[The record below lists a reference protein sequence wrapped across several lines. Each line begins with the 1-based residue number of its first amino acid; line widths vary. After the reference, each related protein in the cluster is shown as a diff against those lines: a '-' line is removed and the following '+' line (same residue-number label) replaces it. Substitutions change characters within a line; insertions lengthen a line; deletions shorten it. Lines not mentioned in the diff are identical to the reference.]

1 MNRWMIY
8 SLNYKVLREAKSVK
22 PYLLT
27 LLGGTRRRGNQ
38 TGRNKIFF
46 TEISV
51 YSTPLKTQANT
62 GSHGHSH
69 SPDII
74 TLTRMLSQTLNELTW
89 LKIKIWLSNL
99 GAVDWVF
106 VSPQNSCIETSPL
119 MTVLGGG
126 CLGRWLGW
134 DEVTRVELSRMGLV
148 PL

>member
-1 MNRWMIY
+1 MNRWMIC

-27 LLGGTRRRGNQ
+27 SLGGMRRRGNQ
-38 TGRNKIFF
+38 TGRNKTFF

-69 SPDII
+69 FPDII

-99 GAVDWVF
+99 GVVDWVF
-106 VSPQNSCIETSPL
+106 VSPQNSYIETLPL
-119 MTVLGGG
+119 TMVLGGG
-126 CLGRWLGW
+126 GLGMWLGL
-134 DEVTRVELSRMGLV
+134 DEVTRVGLSWMGLV